1 MKIICNKKR
10 KKKHTVESVFL
21 KIKFL
26 TGSKT
31 LEIQKITNAGNIV
44 GPHHL
49 LLAAYHP
56 WILDPARF
64 KVWVPGLHWVIGSST
79 LIFNFFKSKRC
90 YFSKKYKI

>member
-49 LLAAYHP
+49 ALAAYHP
-56 WILDPARF
+56 
-64 KVWVPGLHWVIGSST
+64 
-79 LIFNFFKSKRC
+79 
-90 YFSKKYKI
+90 

>member
-10 KKKHTVESVFL
+10 KKKKHTVESVFL

-49 LLAAYHP
+49 LLAPYHP
-56 WILDPARF
+56 
-64 KVWVPGLHWVIGSST
+64 
-79 LIFNFFKSKRC
+79 
-90 YFSKKYKI
+90 